1 MKPVLSQLA
10 NRLYIFYYDAATS
23 AASASPPYMQQRPT
37 LNLVVACTGKIITA
51 ANAASKNYA
60 SRVRNYFKRDYV
72 PETEAACLVPVEN
85 DSDVKGL
92 EGKL

>member
-1 MKPVLSQLA
+1 MKPVFSELKD
-10 NRLYIFYYDAATS
+10 RLYIFYCNAATS
-23 AASASPPYMQQRPT
+23 AASGSPPYMQQRPT

-60 SRVRNYFKRDYV
+60 SRVRGYFRRDYV

-85 DSDVKGL
+85 VSGDGL